1 MDASA
6 GIECPSAPVLDPR
19 AGGDEGADRRPCRL
33 RPGLQARRGATWSV
47 PFRESMSLK
56 TVTGLSAE
64 WHKAVQDTD
73 GPQYTFPPP
82 WYPGGPVAGYE
93 LVPLISSTDLY
104 QEGRMMRNCVA
115 SYGERVVDGDCY
127 IYSIRQNG
135 ERVATAEVVKGRDGK
150 VDVGQVRNNCNRPA
164 PEIEFVVREWLSR
177 QAPGLD
183 RAA

>member
-1 MDASA
+1 
-6 GIECPSAPVLDPR
+6 
-19 AGGDEGADRRPCRL
+19 
-33 RPGLQARRGATWSV
+33 
-47 PFRESMSLK
+47 MSLK

-93 LVPLISSTDLY
+93 LVPLISSLDLY
-104 QEGRMMRNCVA
+104 QEGRTMRNCVA